1 MIRVLR
7 LFKDN
12 LLTNDFCYVL
22 LLVAQDWIIW
32 IILYAHINKGIFFF
46 ADNLA

>member
-1 MIRVLR
+1 MISVLR

-12 LLTNDFCYVL
+12 LHDFCYVL